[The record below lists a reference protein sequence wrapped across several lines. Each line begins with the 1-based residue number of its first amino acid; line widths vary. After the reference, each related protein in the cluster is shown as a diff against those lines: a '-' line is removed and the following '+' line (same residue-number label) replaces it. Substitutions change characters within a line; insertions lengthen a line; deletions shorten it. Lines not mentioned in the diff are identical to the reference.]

1 MGGVKPVMSCEL
13 LVTSCKKAVTRYASR
28 VTIFQLRFVM
38 LFLFI
43 LLLSPCVCKGD
54 NWALKVRKPVF
65 AGSFYPAD
73 RESLGSLIDSYLNE
87 IEQKSKKVAG
97 HVFGIIAPHAGY
109 EYSGKVAAY
118 AYSQIKGKGYQTVII
133 IGSSHRVPFR
143 GIAIYPE
150 GSWETPLGTV
160 AIDHEMARG
169 IMNSCRVVRSLP
181 AAFEQ
186 EHSIEVHVPFLQRT
200 LSGFKIVP
208 VVTGAMNMDD
218 LHLFVDVLSNT
229 MKRNPGNILIV
240 ASSDMSHFHS
250 YETANRMDAIA
261 LKDIAQ
267 LNVDSLRQHLQKE
280 ECELCGAQG
289 VLSLLMLARKMNA
302 RATILNYANSGDVTK
317 NRSKVVGYCSASFSL
332 PQPDQSLRKKEQEIL
347 LGIARMTLEEYVRS
361 GNILKVNVNEP
372 ILLEKQGV
380 FVTLTKNGSLRGC
393 IGHTQSAVPLYRAVS
408 DMAIAASTRDP
419 RFPPVSQGELEDIR
433 IQISAL
439 SPLKL
444 ISDISEIEVG
454 KHGIYMTRGS
464 NTGLLLPQVATEHK
478 WNREEFLKQACIKAG
493 LHDKAW
499 EDKNT
504 RIYTFTAQVF
514 SEK

>member
-1 MGGVKPVMSCEL
+1 
-13 LVTSCKKAVTRYASR
+13 
-28 VTIFQLRFVM
+28 M

-43 LLLSPCVCKGD
+43 LLLSPCVCTGD

-73 RESLGSLIDSYLNE
+73 RESLESLIDSYLNE
-87 IEQKSKKVAG
+87 TEQKSKKVAG
-97 HVFGIIAPHAGY
+97 QVFGIIAPHAGY

-229 MKRNPGNILIV
+229 IKRNPGNILIV

-289 VLSLLMLARKMNA
+289 
-302 RATILNYANSGDVTK
+302 G
-317 NRSKVVGYCSASFSL
+317 F
-332 PQPDQSLRKKEQEIL
+332 
-347 LGIARMTLEEYVRS
+347 
-361 GNILKVNVNEP
+361 
-372 ILLEKQGV
+372 
-380 FVTLTKNGSLRGC
+380 
-393 IGHTQSAVPLYRAVS
+393 
-408 DMAIAASTRDP
+408 
-419 RFPPVSQGELEDIR
+419 FP
-433 IQISAL
+433 
-439 SPLKL
+439 
-444 ISDISEIEVG
+444 
-454 KHGIYMTRGS
+454 
-464 NTGLLLPQVATEHK
+464 
-478 WNREEFLKQACIKAG
+478 F
-493 LHDKAW
+493 
-499 EDKNT
+499 
-504 RIYTFTAQVF
+504 
-514 SEK
+514 

>member
-1 MGGVKPVMSCEL
+1 
-13 LVTSCKKAVTRYASR
+13 
-28 VTIFQLRFVM
+28 
-38 LFLFI
+38 
-43 LLLSPCVCKGD
+43 
-54 NWALKVRKPVF
+54 
-65 AGSFYPAD
+65 
-73 RESLGSLIDSYLNE
+73 
-87 IEQKSKKVAG
+87 
-97 HVFGIIAPHAGY
+97 
-109 EYSGKVAAY
+109 
-118 AYSQIKGKGYQTVII
+118 
-133 IGSSHRVPFR
+133 
-143 GIAIYPE
+143 
-150 GSWETPLGTV
+150 
-160 AIDHEMARG
+160 
-169 IMNSCRVVRSLP
+169 
-181 AAFEQ
+181 
-186 EHSIEVHVPFLQRT
+186 
-200 LSGFKIVP
+200 
-208 VVTGAMNMDD
+208 MDD

-361 GNILKVNVNEP
+361 GNILKVNVKEP